1 MVITDDELGALQ
13 GLPLGAQVL
22 YLRELRPRMDYATGT
37 VGRAHRVSWNG
48 MRATLEVE
56 SRPGIAGEMPSRE
69 QVRRLAGQL
78 ERAGL
83 IELISDMEGKQ
94 LIMRLPMAAYDDKA
108 MHVGEAAVF
117 EASEAGAHY
126 SVRKKADRNP
136 TVTRPSKDDRNPTGS
151 KSSNGN
157 GSSCFDSNEAD
168 RNPTVS
174 HPSKADRH
182 PVSVDRDEMMA
193 RAGECLDGGYVP
205 TDGGAAQGHQPVGAL
220 FRQLLGQDGAATA
233 AVMKAVGRVS
243 AVARQRDVS
252 EQEMRVAIADACGR
266 GVGNVAAYAAKT
278 IENGSLLQS
287 EPKVVPFAQRGAGKA
302 ASGVSSVL
310 AAAKGAMSHGS

>member
-69 QVRRLAGQL
+69 QVRRLVGHL
-78 ERAGL
+78 ERVGL
-83 IELISDMEGKQ
+83 VVLVSDMEGKQ

-108 MHVGEAAVF
+108 AYVGEAAVF
-117 EASEAGAHY
+117 EASGAGAHY
-126 SVRKKADRNP
+126 SARKKADRNP
-136 TVTRPSKDDRNPTGS
+136 TVTRPSKADRNPTGS
-151 KSSNGN
+151 ESSKDN
-157 GSSCFDSNEAD
+157 GSGCFDSDEAD

-182 PVSVDRDEMMA
+182 PLSVDRDEMMA
-193 RAGECLDGGYVP
+193 RAGDCLDGGYVP
-205 TDGGAAQGHQPVGAL
+205 TGDGAAQGHQPVGVL
-220 FRQLLGQDGAATA
+220 FRQLLGQDGVATA
-233 AVMKAVGRVS
+233 AVMKAVGRVA

-252 EQEMRVAIADACGR
+252 EQEMRVAIADASSR
-266 GVGNVAAYAAKT
+266 GAGNVAAYAATT
-278 IENGSLLQS
+278 IENGSLVQA
-287 EPKVVPFAQRGAGKA
+287 PAKVVPFAQRGAGKA
-302 ASGVSSVL
+302 GGVSSVL
-310 AAAKGAMSHGS
+310 AAAMEAMGHGS

>member
-13 GLPLGAQVL
+13 GLPLGSQVL

-37 VGRAHRVSWNG
+37 VGRAHRISWAG

-69 QVRRLAGQL
+69 QVRRLVGHL
-78 ERAGL
+78 ERVGL
-83 IELISDMEGKQ
+83 VVLISNMEGKQ

-117 EASEAGAHY
+117 EASEAGMHY
-126 SVRKKADRNP
+126 SVRKKADRKP
-136 TVTRPSKDDRNPTGS
+136 TVSRPFKADRKPTGS
-151 KSSNGN
+151 KSSNGKAS
-157 GSSCFDSNEAD
+157 GCFDGDEAD
-168 RNPTVS
+168 RKPTVS
-174 HPSKADRH
+174 HTSKADRH

-193 RAGECLDGGYVP
+193 RAGECLDDGYVP
-205 TDGGAAQGHQPVGAL
+205 TDDGAAQGHQPVGVL

-233 AVMKAVGRVS
+233 VVMKAVGRVT

-252 EQEMRVAIADACGR
+252 EQEMRVAIADARGR
-266 GVGNVAAYAAKT
+266 GAGNVAAYAAAV
-278 IENGSLLQS
+278 IESGALVQA
-287 EPKVVPFAQRGAGKA
+287 PAKVVPFAQRGGGKA
-302 ASGVSSVL
+302 GGVSSVL
-310 AAAKGAMSHGS
+310 AAAMEAMGHGR

>member
-37 VGRAHRVSWNG
+37 VGRAHRISWAG

-69 QVRRLAGQL
+69 QVRRLVGHL
-78 ERAGL
+78 ERVGL
-83 IELISDMEGKQ
+83 VVLISNMEGKQ

-117 EASEAGAHY
+117 EASEAGMHY
-126 SVRKKADRNP
+126 SVRKKADRKP
-136 TVTRPSKDDRNPTGS
+136 TISRPSKADRNQTDS
-151 KSSNGN
+151 KPSNNN
-157 GSSCFDSNEAD
+157 GSGCFDSDEAD
-168 RNPTVS
+168 RKPTVS

-193 RAGECLDGGYVP
+193 RAGECLGDGYVP
-205 TDGGAAQGHQPVGAL
+205 TDAGAALGHQPVGVL

-233 AVMKAVGRVS
+233 AVMKAVGRVT
-243 AVARQRDVS
+243 AVARQRNVS
-252 EQEMRVAIADACGR
+252 EQEMRVAIADASSR
-266 GVGNVAAYAAKT
+266 GASNVAAYAATT
-278 IENGSLLQS
+278 IENGSLVQS

-302 ASGVSSVL
+302 AGGVSSVL
-310 AAAKGAMSHGS
+310 AAARGAMGHGS

>member
-56 SRPGIAGEMPSRE
+56 SRPGIAGEMPSRD

-108 MHVGEAAVF
+108 A
-117 EASEAGAHY
+117 
-126 SVRKKADRNP
+126 
-136 TVTRPSKDDRNPTGS
+136 
-151 KSSNGN
+151 
-157 GSSCFDSNEAD
+157 
-168 RNPTVS
+168 
-174 HPSKADRH
+174 
-182 PVSVDRDEMMA
+182 
-193 RAGECLDGGYVP
+193 
-205 TDGGAAQGHQPVGAL
+205 
-220 FRQLLGQDGAATA
+220 
-233 AVMKAVGRVS
+233 
-243 AVARQRDVS
+243 
-252 EQEMRVAIADACGR
+252 
-266 GVGNVAAYAAKT
+266 
-278 IENGSLLQS
+278 
-287 EPKVVPFAQRGAGKA
+287 
-302 ASGVSSVL
+302 
-310 AAAKGAMSHGS
+310 

>member
-1 MVITDDELGALQ
+1 VVITDDELGALQ

-69 QVRRLAGQL
+69 QVRRLVGHL
-78 ERAGL
+78 ERVGL
-83 IELISDMEGKQ
+83 VVLVSNMEGKQ

-136 TVTRPSKDDRNPTGS
+136 TVTRPFEADRNPTGS

-168 RNPTVS
+168 RNPTVTR
-174 HPSKADRH
+174 PSKADRH
-182 PVSVDRDEMMA
+182 PVSVDRDEMIG
-193 RAGECLDGGYVP
+193 AGATSAEGGVP
-205 TDGGAAQGHQPVGAL
+205 TDDGAAQGHQLVGVL
-220 FRQLLGQDGAATA
+220 FRQLLGQDGAPTA

-252 EQEMRVAIADACGR
+252 EQEMRVAIADARGR
-266 GVGNVAAYAAKT
+266 GAGNVAAYAAAV
-278 IENGSLLQS
+278 IESGALVQA
-287 EPKVVPFAQRGAGKA
+287 PAKVVPFAQRGAGKA
-302 ASGVSSVL
+302 GGVSSVL
-310 AAAKGAMSHGS
+310 AAAMGAMGHGS